1 MILFQR
7 RWPHFSQFFNKFR
20 HFFCKLRSFC
30 RGYPFGMQTVFLDS
44 TEGKQLLEKLNPLI
58 CRVITVQ
65 VMAFTQISPAH
76 KNTIHSLL
84 KSKKD
89 MMRRHT
95 CRTHYPHSPDIRGVL
110 QPTDPSQVSSSVC
123 SPCAQEAYN
132 FWFVIGI
139 VHGVSFIS
147 NVSMLKVENPERPSI
162 RFFQF

>member
-1 MILFQR
+1 
-7 RWPHFSQFFNKFR
+7 
-20 HFFCKLRSFC
+20 
-30 RGYPFGMQTVFLDS
+30 MQTLFFYS
-44 TEGKQLLEKLNPLI
+44 TEGKQLFEKLNPFI
-58 CRVITVQ
+58 GRVITVQ
-65 VMAFTQISPAH
+65 VMAFTQISPPH

-95 CRTHYPHSPDIRGVL
+95 CRTHYPHGPDIRGVL

-139 VHGVSFIS
+139 SHSKS
-147 NVSMLKVENPERPSI
+147 L
-162 RFFQF
+162 